1 MTRKLRGLQR
11 PRVRLL
17 HPHGRS
23 MAAGPAAGSEC
34 CCTNTEDE
42 MERSTARTESLGHRS
57 EVIGQRASGSDHGFV
72 LGRYR
77 LDRRL
82 GAGGYGVVWLAWDEK
97 LEREVAVKVIP
108 REAEGPAPVRAERE
122 ARVAARLNHPGIVS
136 LYELGSDDEAVYLVS
151 ELVRGRTFA
160 ELLQGG
166 ALSDRDIARIGIAL
180 CQALQHAHEKG
191 VIHRDVKP
199 QNVMVVA
206 EPAAGAGF
214 AKLTDFGVAHLAESD
229 LTRTGDVVGTLAY
242 MAPEQ
247 AEGERVTGAVD
258 VYALALTLYEGWTG
272 SNPVKARGPAAT
284 ARNLGRSLPRLRSR
298 RRDLPERLCLAI
310 DAALDPRPERRPSL
324 EVLQRTLEHAEDE
337 LTEEGGLVEAATLK
351 RFGLA
356 EREPRGLRQPVAVP
370 ARAVAAVAAGLLVF
384 LALQLLGPAPPVA
397 PIAAAGA
404 AALAVALLPRIGW
417 LAAAVGV
424 IGWLGTQQA
433 GTALVLVI
441 AAAAVPLLLFRA
453 GALWSVPGLAPAL
466 GAIGLAPAYMA
477 LAGMS
482 ARSAWRR
489 AGLGAAG
496 FLWIVA
502 AEVVTGRSLL
512 YGPAHGTQPRPRW
525 DGSLTHAVAHAIFP
539 TLTSAALAPAAVFAA
554 GAVLLPL
561 AVRGRNL
568 TFDVILAAAWAAG
581 VVAALHALD
590 GVLASDVRLAAARGE
605 TVGALLGAGLAV
617 AAAHVRTPLAPVT
630 PSTVP

>member
-1 MTRKLRGLQR
+1 MTR
-11 PRVRLL
+11 
-17 HPHGRS
+17 
-23 MAAGPAAGSEC
+23 APAAGVMCGWPNREGG
-34 CCTNTEDE
+34 
-42 MERSTARTESLGHRS
+42 MERFTQRTEQLATTRLG
-57 EVIGQRASGSDHGFV
+57 GGSRVAGGGEGYV
-72 LGRYR
+72 LGRY
-77 LDRRL
+77 LLQNRL
-82 GAGGYGVVWLAWDEK
+82 GAGGYGTVWLGWDEK

-108 REAEGPAPVRAERE
+108 REGDGPAPVRAERE

-136 LYELGSDDEAVYLVS
+136 LYELGTDDEAVYLVS

-160 ELLQGG
+160 ELLSGE
-166 ALSDRDIARIGIAL
+166 ALSDRDVARIGIAL
-180 CQALQHAHEKG
+180 CQALEHAHQKG

-247 AEGERVTGAVD
+247 GEGQRITEAVD

-284 ARNLGRSLPRLRSR
+284 ARNLGRTLPRLRSR
-298 RRDLPERLCLAI
+298 RRDLPERLCQAI
-310 DAALDPRPERRPSL
+310 DAALDPRPDRRPSL
-324 EVLQRTLEHAEDE
+324 ELLQHTLEHAEKE
-337 LTEEGGLVEAATLK
+337 LDEEGGLVEPSTLK

-356 EREPRGLRQPVAVP
+356 ESDRVRRPREPLAMP

-384 LALQLLGPAPPVA
+384 LALELLGPAPPVA

-417 LAAAVGV
+417 LASAVGV
-424 IGWLGTQQA
+424 VGWLGADQP
-433 GTALVLVI
+433 GTAFVLAL
-441 AAAAVPLLLFRA
+441 AAASVPVLMVLR
-453 GALWSVPGLAPAL
+453 GGSLWSVPALAPAL
-466 GAIGLAPAYMA
+466 GAIGLGPAYVA
-477 LAGMS
+477 IAGMG

-489 AGLGAAG
+489 AALGAAG
-496 FLWIVA
+496 FLWLA
-502 AEVVTGRSLL
+502 ATEVITGKSLL
-512 YGPAHGTQPRPRW
+512 YGVADGTQRRARW
-525 DGSLTHAVAHAIFP
+525 DGSLSHAAAHAIWP
-539 TLTSAALAPAAVFAA
+539 ALSSPALAPAVVFAA
-554 GAVLLPL
+554 GAVLLPY

-568 TFDVILAAAWAAG
+568 TLDAILATTWAAG
-581 VVAALHALD
+581 LVAALHATD
-590 GVLASDVRLAAARGE
+590 GLLTGDVQLASARGA
-605 TVGALLGAGLAV
+605 TLGALLGAALAV
-617 AAAHVRTPLAPVT
+617 AARHVRTLAPPVT